1 LVGELIDSITLGLTP
16 NEMSVY
22 LMMFKFVV
30 EVISD
35 GWIPMIP

>member
-1 LVGELIDSITLGLTP
+1 LIRELIDSVILGLTP
-16 NEMSVY
+16 NEMTVY

-35 GWIPMIP
+35 EYL